1 MRKVFARRF
10 VQGFC
15 IVVLVLAIIKEVAPA
30 VAYTDE
36 ERAQAKERAVS
47 EKSVKAQHSFK
58 AKAEGKAAKKE
69 NGVNPNSK
77 VQSKQGKENGANS
90 KAQSKQGKVSG
101 VNSNSNSNSKS
112 KSKVKTTD
120 AAKVRANGGGKINS
134 NFKVKSTDAA
144 KAPHRIYSVP
154 GYDRCFADGNDVQ
167 LASAVKY
174 GVEPIANREEAEARK
189 DELVYIGANPYFVV
203 EEARSSIPYLVPRAS
218 TLLQDIGKTF
228 FDSLQIKG
236 IPLHKMIITSVLRT
250 QDDVERLQ
258 RHNTNA
264 VPNSCHQYATTFDIC
279 YNRYC
284 TVAPPGE
291 ERRAVR
297 NDTLKWVL
305 SEVLYDMKKQGRCY
319 VKHEKKQGCFHIT
332 VR

>member
-15 IVVLVLAIIKEVAPA
+15 IVVLVLAIVKEVAPA
-30 VAYTDE
+30 VAYTNE
-36 ERAQAKERAVS
+36 ERAQAKAEARAKEQAKLANEAKKQQRKYKSDEKGKDEARQSSVS
-47 EKSVKAQHSFK
+47 DA
-58 AKAEGKAAKKE
+58 AKVLSQQNSKAAKVSAKE
-69 NGVNPNSK
+69 K
-77 VQSKQGKENGANS
+77 
-90 KAQSKQGKVSG
+90 KALKASRE
-101 VNSNSNSNSKS
+101 
-112 KSKVKTTD
+112 KSKVK
-120 AAKVRANGGGKINS
+120 V
-134 NFKVKSTDAA
+134 
-144 KAPHRIYSVP
+144 PHRIYSVP

-236 IPLHKMIITSVLRT
+236 IPLHKMIVTSVLRT

-279 YNRYC
+279 YNRYR